1 MSSAFIVLMICLILL
16 CVILIFLVLSQNPK
30 GGGLSGTFGGGGTQM
45 FGVQNTNKFM
55 DKATWTITGTIAGIV
70 ILSGVLIAKPLPA
83 VDDAPQN
90 KPKTEASKTEQKP
103 VSNPDSEK

>member
-1 MSSAFIVLMICLILL
+1 MPTAYMKKAVSLHQLNQTDVEKRYHHLLLIQNISYSQIVTIASIRQNDGDGVPLLMG
-16 CVILIFLVLSQNPK
+16 Q
-30 GGGLSGTFGGGGTQM
+30 QR
-45 FGVQNTNKFM
+45 
-55 DKATWTITGTIAGIV
+55 TIAGIV

-103 VSNPDSEK
+103 VSNPVSEK